1 MKVIWY
7 KDWQDVWTRSV
18 LKATMRNLEFVRKNL
33 ALNGQCG
40 IFTFGDP
47 YHWNN

>member
-1 MKVIWY
+1 MKTIWY

-47 YHWNN
+47 YQWNN

>member
-7 KDWQDVWTRSV
+7 KDWQDVWTSSV

-40 IFTFGDP
+40 MFLYGSKIK
-47 YHWNN
+47 